1 MGGPD
6 ESCRCS
12 VKTSYEPDAD
22 RIVVLAFP
30 PSFAACERPPPL
42 SPLPEAEEGEIGGRE
57 I

>member
-30 PSFAACERPPPL
+30 PELCGLREAAPP
-42 SPLPEAEEGEIGGRE
+42 SPLPEAEEGR
-57 I
+57 